1 MKKTIF
7 LVMLLIIAI
16 IGAPIINAEKIS
28 EKTLLDLGY
37 SDFSTDKMNS
47 DCQSYTITR
56 ITLNDAATYVLQL
69 KIANYIPLNQQDN
82 VDMKIYLN
90 NALTKEIKN
99 DQIKENNI
107 IELYNYKDKSL
118 LTICVDNNFI
128 PRFVISK
135 YTTVG
140 SYLLPI
146 IKKED
151 FYQVVPEK
159 IYKNTLTPI
168 EIFVKNS
175 GVKDVY
181 VTIINASKEFSKNS
195 TLDNVSGETTFEG
208 VIKAGETKNLKYFI
222 KTSDETNY
230 VTPRAT
236 LKYTNEFGEE
246 ITMYTEQ
253 EKIKIDDLQTKLDIS
268 VEINREITT
277 NADTFGKII
286 LRNVSEDDL
295 TNIYIVPKFDGTIE
309 VYNPQIARL
318 DKKEVIEIQFKLN
331 TVVSKDHDLSFNIYY
346 DTPTENNKSVGSQKI
361 IVTSVP
367 EDNTNTQIIAV
378 LIAIT
383 VVLFIWIFK
392 F

>member
-7 LVMLLIIAI
+7 FVLLLIIAI
-16 IGAPIINAEKIS
+16 IGTPLINAEKIS
-28 EKTLLDLGY
+28 EKTFLDLGY
-37 SDFSTDKMNS
+37 ADFSIDKMNS
-47 DCQSYTITR
+47 DCKSYTLTGIE
-56 ITLNDAATYVLQL
+56 LNVDATYVLQL
-69 KIANYIPLNQQDN
+69 KIANYIPLNEQDS
-82 VDMKIYLN
+82 VSIKVYLN
-90 NALTKEIKN
+90 NALITEIKN
-99 DQIKENNI
+99 QEIKERNL
-107 IELYNYKDKSL
+107 IELDGYKDKSL
-118 LTICVDNNFI
+118 LSVCVDNNFI
-128 PRFVISK
+128 PRMVISK
-135 YTTVG
+135 YTVVG

-151 FYQVVPEK
+151 FYQIVPEK
-159 IYKNTLTPI
+159 VYKNTLTPV

-175 GVKDVY
+175 GVRDVT
-181 VTIINASKEFSKNS
+181 VTIFNASKEFSKNS
-195 TLDNVSGETTFEG
+195 TLDNVSGDTTYEG

-222 KTSDETNY
+222 KTSDQTNY

-236 LKYTNEFGEE
+236 LKYTSEFGDEV
-246 ITMYTEQ
+246 TMYTEQ
-253 EKIKIDDLQTKLDIS
+253 EQIKIDDLQTKLDIS

-277 NADTFGKII
+277 KIDAFGKII

-295 TNIYIVPKFDGTIE
+295 QNIYIVPKFDGTIE

-318 DKKEVIEIQFKLN
+318 NKKEVIEIQFKVN

-361 IVTSVP
+361 TVTSVP

-383 VVLFIWIFK
+383 IVLFIWIFK

>member
-7 LVMLLIIAI
+7 FVLLLIIAI
-16 IGAPIINAEKIS
+16 IGTPIINAEKIS
-28 EKTLLDLGY
+28 ESTFLDLGY
-37 SDFSTDKMNS
+37 ADFSIDKGNS
-47 DCQSYTITR
+47 DCKSYTLTGIE
-56 ITLNDAATYVLQL
+56 LNVDATYVLQL
-69 KIANYIPLNQQDN
+69 KIANYIPLNEQDN
-82 VDMKIYLN
+82 VSIKVYLN
-90 NALTKEIKN
+90 NALITEIKN
-99 DQIKENNI
+99 QEIKERNLV
-107 IELYNYKDKSL
+107 ELKGYKDESL
-118 LTICVDNNFI
+118 LSVCVDNNFI
-128 PRFVISK
+128 PRMVISK
-135 YTTVG
+135 YTVVG

-159 IYKNTLTPI
+159 VYKNTLTPV

-175 GVKDVY
+175 GIRDVT
-181 VTIINASKEFSKNS
+181 VTIFNASKEFSKNS
-195 TLDNVSGETTFEG
+195 TLDNVSGDTTFEG
-208 VIKAGETKNLKYFI
+208 IIKAGETKNLKYFI
-222 KTSDETNY
+222 KTSDQTNY

-236 LKYTNEFGEE
+236 LKYISEFGDE

-253 EKIKIDDLQTKLDIS
+253 EQIKIDDLQTKLDIS

-277 NADTFGKII
+277 KIDAFGKII

-295 TNIYIVPKFDGTIE
+295 QNIYIVPKFDGTIE

-318 DKKEVIEIQFKLN
+318 DKKEVMEIQFKVN
-331 TVVSKDHDLSFNIYY
+331 TVTSKDHDLSFNIYY
-346 DTPTENNKSVGSQKI
+346 DTPTESNKSVGSQKI
-361 IVTSVP
+361 TVTSVP

-383 VVLFIWIFK
+383 IVLFIWIFK